1 LAVDSPPA
9 FDDGKQSLNTLL
21 IEPEEDGEDGDEE
34 EKEEQEE
41 QEVKSEE
48 TVLRNASL
56 SIA

>member
-9 FDDGKQSLNTLL
+9 FEDGEKPEMNKLI

-41 QEVKSEE
+41 KAEE
-48 TVLRNASL
+48 PVLRNASL
-56 SIA
+56 SMA